1 MTRDSHASTLEF
13 VKQQG
18 DDELATETVES
29 GESTPEQSAFEFVQ
43 QLAADLSCGNFE
55 LPAFPEIALRVRD
68 ALNDPDVCVDKLSR
82 IVLSEPVLS
91 ARLLRI
97 ANSALMRRGAMEV
110 TDVKVAVSR
119 LGFDMVRNT
128 SVSVAMDS
136 AFGGCSAAA
145 LRQHFERTRRHSV
158 SVAVLSYMLAKRLAI
173 GLNPDEA
180 MLSGLLH
187 AVGRFYIFS
196 RVQSFPDLFA
206 EESMMDQLMSDW
218 HTGVG
223 RAIVESWGFPDAIA
237 VAVDEHEIIDREH
250 PGRADLAD
258 IVLVANL
265 LARLSPGAEPEWNIS
280 DVPACA
286 KLRLDPATISNVLS
300 ESEAEVQSMATAL
313 CA

>member
-13 VKQQG
+13 IKHQSDAG
-18 DDELATETVES
+18 LADEVPES
-29 GESTPEQSAFEFVQ
+29 GDSTPEQSAFQFVQ
-43 QLAADLSCGNFE
+43 QLAADLSCGKFE

-68 ALNDPDVCVDKLSR
+68 ALNDPDVCIDKLSR

-97 ANSALMRRGAMEV
+97 ANSALMRRGAMEI
-110 TDVKVAVSR
+110 TDVKAAVSR

-128 SVSVAMDS
+128 SVSVAMES
-136 AFGGCSAAA
+136 AFGSCSVAA

-158 SVAVLSYMLAKRLAI
+158 FVAVLSYVLAKRLPT
-173 GLNPDEA
+173 GLDPDEA
-180 MLSGLLH
+180 MLGGLLH
-187 AVGRFYIFS
+187 AVGRFYILS
-196 RVQSFPDLFA
+196 RVQAFPELFA
-206 EESMMDQLMSDW
+206 EESMMDQLMNDW

-223 RAIVESWGFPDAIA
+223 RAIVESWGFPEAIA

-265 LARLSPGAEPEWNIS
+265 LARRTGDAASESSIAEL
-280 DVPACA
+280 PAFA
-286 KLRLDPATISNVLS
+286 KLRLDEAVITNVLS
-300 ESEAEVQSMATAL
+300 ESEEEVRSMATAL